1 MALLD
6 YQECSSVG
14 DMVMLENNS
23 TLAIVTKKESIPSGI
38 NKPYVARL
46 HVYPFVDVITRLKLR
61 LQGNLTFEGKNV
73 DDSRLINPIHMVRA
87 KEYQM

>member
-14 DMVMLENNS
+14 DVVMLENNS
-23 TLAIVTKKESIPSGI
+23 VLAIVTRKEGLPSGV

-46 HVYPFVDVITRLKLR
+46 YVYPFVNFVTRLKLR
-61 LQGNLTFEGKNV
+61 LQGKLTFQGKNV
-73 DDSRLINPIHMVRA
+73 DDSRQINPVHMIRA